1 LRAFIRNEAKEAPGP
16 EEGNR
21 ILRPMQVGRPFQP
34 AFEILRI
41 GGRQL
46 MMFLEER
53 IDLCEVARMMFD
65 RYLTNAAGG
74 NITVKVSEELFLM
87 TPTLMSQA
95 KFCRLTPEDI
105 LVVDKHG
112 NIYEGKGKLTRE
124 FNMHMAAYEALPEAG
139 AVIHGHAKESMVFA
153 SLGMQMPNLTEATQ
167 KLGDIATL
175 EFAPATTKELAKIVR
190 EHLLS
195 RNGQLPVAAL
205 LNKHGVIVV
214 DRTLRKAYDMFE
226 RLEYNAYVGI
236 HAKIFSALGLYK
248 EERKAYN
255 YNLEE

>member
-1 LRAFIRNEAKEAPGP
+1 
-16 EEGNR
+16 
-21 ILRPMQVGRPFQP
+21 
-34 AFEILRI
+34 
-41 GGRQL
+41 
-46 MMFLEER
+46 MMFLDER

-195 RNGQLPVAAL
+195 RRHPRIRPGDDERTGEDRARAFIVPERTASRRRFIEQTRGDRCRPDIAQGVRYVRAA
-205 LNKHGVIVV
+205 GIQC
-214 DRTLRKAYDMFE
+214 LRGHPRENLF
-226 RLEYNAYVGI
+226 RLGP
-236 HAKIFSALGLYK
+236 L
-248 EERKAYN
+248 
-255 YNLEE
+255 